1 MKKNNDIFEFAK
13 DIIPYNRSVVSTEVL
28 KTLKIIQKKIKKL
41 KIIKVRSGSK
51 IFDWKI
57 PHEWKVISAKLIDK
71 KNNEIVDYKKIIC
84 IWFPTQ
90 LVLINP

>member
-41 KIIKVRSGSK
+41 KIIKVR
-51 IFDWKI
+51 
-57 PHEWKVISAKLIDK
+57 
-71 KNNEIVDYKKIIC
+71 
-84 IWFPTQ
+84 
-90 LVLINP
+90 